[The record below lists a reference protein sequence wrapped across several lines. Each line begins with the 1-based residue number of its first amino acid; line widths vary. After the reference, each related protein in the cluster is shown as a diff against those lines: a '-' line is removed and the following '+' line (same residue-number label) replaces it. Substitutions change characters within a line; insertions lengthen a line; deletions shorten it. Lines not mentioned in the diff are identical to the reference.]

1 VQCRLV
7 LTPAFPLRAVH
18 ALEQLGSCRWGLH
31 VHEGFV
37 YARRLNLDAG
47 WGCRGV
53 HPASHRTSQGVT
65 LTCVCQTSS
74 SDTCSVLYVGNT
86 SYPSSHHQT
95 DRAAIPARVY
105 APHGLVGRRHGAL
118 CPSACSGWPLSST
131 GDDAPA
137 CRYLANTS
145 AGVVAP
151 VADSRVGGGVP
162 LPLPLVAVTLSA
174 SSAAPVLSTGS
185 SLTPLRHATN
195 AARDS

>member
-1 VQCRLV
+1 MPARVDACVPPSCGSRARTAGV
-7 LTPAFPLRAVH
+7 LP
-18 ALEQLGSCRWGLH
+18 LGSSR
-31 VHEGFV
+31 
-37 YARRLNLDAG
+37 ARRVCVRTAAEPR
-47 WGCRGV
+47 CRVGV
-53 HPASHRTSQGVT
+53 SGSAPSFSPSSQGVT

-195 AARDS
+195 AARHS